1 MEIETVQ
8 SASKVLKTQLRLSIL
23 AEDQTKKSAWKYP
36 WTKCYGNF
44 MVMIHNAEI
53 ILTTKLK
60 PAKKIQKKNYLSHPT
75 NTRNCM
81 INKCW
86 L

>member
-1 MEIETVQ
+1 
-8 SASKVLKTQLRLSIL
+8 
-23 AEDQTKKSAWKYP
+23 
-36 WTKCYGNF
+36 

-75 NTRNCM
+75 NFRNCM
-81 INKCW
+81 INKC
-86 L
+86 